1 MTAEAATAAPA
12 AAIPAEAV
20 AATAAPAGPKT
31 ETAAPAAAAVQ
42 QQPTGD
48 AKTGDKPGEAKA
60 DGAKAE
66 GDALTG
72 APEKYEDFK
81 LPEGVKIDPEM
92 MQEFTALA
100 KDLKLNQADAQRA
113 TDLGAKLAVKI
124 ANKSTEI
131 FQAAKASWIEA
142 SNADKE
148 FGGDAIKE
156 NLAVA
161 KKALD
166 VFGTPQ
172 LREMLDQSGLEAHPE
187 MIRLFWKMGKRIS
200 EDNKLVRGNGPTPDT
215 AASAKLYPDQQ
226 TTK

>member
-1 MTAEAATAAPA
+1 MTAEVPTAAITATAATA
-12 AAIPAEAV
+12 V
-20 AATAAPAGPKT
+20 TGDVKT
-31 ETAAPAAAAVQ
+31 DAAAPAAAAAQ

-48 AKTGDKPGEAKA
+48 VKAGDTTSGDSKAEGAKA
-60 DGAKAE
+60 DGQAV
-66 GDALTG
+66 TG
-72 APEKYEDFK
+72 APDKYEDFK

-92 MQEFTALA
+92 MQEFTVLA

-113 TDLGAKLAVKI
+113 TDFGAKLAMKI
-124 ANKSTEI
+124 ANRSTEI
-131 FQAAKASWIEA
+131 FQAAKAKWIEE

-200 EDNKLVRGNGPTPDT
+200 EDNKIIRGSGPTPDT

-226 TTK
+226 PAK